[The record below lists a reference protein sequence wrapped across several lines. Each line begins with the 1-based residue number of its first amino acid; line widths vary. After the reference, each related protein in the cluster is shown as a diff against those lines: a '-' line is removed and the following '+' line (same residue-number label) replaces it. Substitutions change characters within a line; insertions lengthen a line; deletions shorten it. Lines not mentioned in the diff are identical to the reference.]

1 MKFDMHCHTKEGSM
15 DGKVPIEDYII
26 RLKELGFKGML
37 VSDHNTYNG
46 YRKWKNDIK
55 GERHKDFVV
64 LKGIEYDTIDAGHIL
79 VIMPEGVKIR
89 ILELLGLPVRILID
103 VVHKNGGI
111 LGPAHPCGERYLS
124 IVNTRKKRSKDAV
137 LRKFDF
143 IETFNACESQES
155 NDAARKLA
163 EHFMKPGFGGSDSHR
178 YDCIGT
184 AYTELPREIRRESDL
199 IRYIQSGGE
208 VSCGGALYNK
218 TTKDKMGKW
227 HQILVQSFYLYNRT
241 ASLYRKHKRKKELK
255 KLHV

>member
-1 MKFDMHCHTKEGSM
+1 M
-15 DGKVPIEDYII
+15 
-26 RLKELGFKGML
+26 
-37 VSDHNTYNG
+37 
-46 YRKWKNDIK
+46 
-55 GERHKDFVV
+55 
-64 LKGIEYDTIDAGHIL
+64 
-79 VIMPEGVKIR
+79 
-89 ILELLGLPVRILID
+89 
-103 VVHKNGGI
+103 
-111 LGPAHPCGERYLS
+111 
-124 IVNTRKKRSKDAV
+124 
-137 LRKFDF
+137 RKFDF

>member
-46 YRKWKNDIK
+46 YREWKNHIK
-55 GERHKDFVV
+55 GERHKDFIV

-89 ILELLGLPVRILID
+89 VLELRGLPIKILID

-111 LGPAHPCGERYLS
+111 LGPAHPCGERYLG
-124 IVNTRKKRSKDAV
+124 IANTKKKRNKDAIF
-137 LRKFDF
+137 RKFDF
-143 IETFNACESQES
+143 IETFNACESDQSNES
-155 NDAARKLA
+155 ARMLA
-163 EHFMKPGFGGSDSHR
+163 ERFMKPGFGGSDSHR

-184 AYTELPREIRRESDL
+184 AYTELPKEIRRESDL

-208 VSCGGALYNK
+208 VTCGGTPYTK

-227 HQILVQSFYLYNRT
+227 HQILVQSFYLYNKT
-241 ASLYRKHKRKKELK
+241 ASLYRKHRRKEELK